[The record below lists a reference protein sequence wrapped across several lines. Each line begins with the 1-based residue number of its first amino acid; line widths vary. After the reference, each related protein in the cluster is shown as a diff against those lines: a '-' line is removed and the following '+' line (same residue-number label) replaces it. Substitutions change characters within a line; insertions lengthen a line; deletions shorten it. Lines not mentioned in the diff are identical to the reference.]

1 VSERA
6 SERGQRKGVEHTWTQ
21 IKGAS
26 STKVLRKRVL
36 GSKSEIR
43 EVHHRVV
50 LVAEHVLWL
59 DVPMSDSMIVA
70 PVDSVQDLQI
80 RGLDQVV
87 SQMKNA
93 AFNDSGEKVAS
104 GAIIQGGI
112 HELLV
117 VVEASN
123 GNDVRMLADESLKR
137 DLSTLPSGFLSPLA
151 HALDG
156 EDGTRLDFESAIDC
170 AEPAGAYF
178 LDEFDLARPDGLAG
192 HVRKISRREVHDAA

>member
-1 VSERA
+1 M
-6 SERGQRKGVEHTWTQ
+6 SERGYRKGVEHTRTQ

-36 GSKSEIR
+36 GSKSKIR
-43 EVHHRVV
+43 EIHHRVV
-50 LVAEHVLWL
+50 LVAEHILWL
-59 DVPMSDSMIVA
+59 DVPMSDPMVVA
-70 PVDSVQDLQI
+70 PVDSVQYLQI

-112 HELLV
+112 HELLL

-123 GNDVRMLADESLKR
+123 GNDVRMLADKLLKR

-156 EDGTRLDFESAIDC
+156 EDGTRLDFESAIHG
-170 AEPAGAYF
+170 AEPASAYF

-192 HVRKISRREVHDAA
+192 HVWKISRRDVHDAA